1 MKRTM
6 VVAMSLVMAC
16 LGVRTVS
23 AQSLTVKKINTP
35 VTDAEQVPQV
45 LDEANIPFVACA
57 TANWDAFPYKP
68 KAEFRIAHTAD
79 AFLVQYKVTEDCVR
93 AKYGNDMGSVYTD
106 ACMEFFSSPT
116 SDGYYYNV
124 ETNCIGTVLLQSGT
138 QKVRENAPQAV
149 MDQIK
154 RWSSLG
160 REPFELRNE
169 PTTWTLALIIPYSI
183 YYNHEIKNLDG
194 QTITANFYKC
204 GDELCKPHYLSWK
217 AIDVP
222 RPSFHQ
228 PSFFGTLEIE
238 K

>member
-16 LGVRTVS
+16 LGVMTVS

-169 PTTWTLALIIPYSI
+169 LTTWTLALIIPYSI